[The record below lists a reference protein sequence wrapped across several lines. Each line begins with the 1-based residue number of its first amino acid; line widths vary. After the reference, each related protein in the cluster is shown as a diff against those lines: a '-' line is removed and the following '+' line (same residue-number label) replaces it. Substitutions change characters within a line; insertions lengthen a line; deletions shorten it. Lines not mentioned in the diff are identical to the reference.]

1 MSPSTSF
8 SMAAPQSPKIP
19 APAATI
25 STNHISQPS
34 SSSGGG
40 GSSGSS
46 SSSSSSHRRFVGV
59 RQRPSGRWVA
69 EIKDSAQRVRLWLG
83 TFDTAE
89 AAARAYDDAARTL
102 RGANAR
108 TNFNPPLINPNVA
121 PDCSRFSFSH
131 SKARLSKR
139 LHSRTPSEASSS
151 EARVSDQLTFA
162 SVFRCRNNDSFL
174 SGMSSEKVVV
184 HPSFV
189 VPPSAEELQVGWSS
203 SELSGAYSR
212 HGIGFRGFEISEYT
226 NGSKRLKVASSVV
239 VPPTFSAL
247 AHEPF
252 GES

>member
-1 MSPSTSF
+1 
-8 SMAAPQSPKIP
+8 MAGQRSPKPP
-19 APAATI
+19 APAITI
-25 STNHISQPS
+25 STNRVSQPS
-34 SSSGGG
+34 SSS
-40 GSSGSS
+40 SSASGSS

-102 RGANAR
+102 RGTNAR
-108 TNFNPPLINPNVA
+108 TNFNPPLFNPNVA
-121 PDCSRFSFSH
+121 PDCNRFSFSP

-139 LHSRTPSEASSS
+139 LHSRTSS
-151 EARVSDQLTFA
+151 EANSSETRVSDQLTFA
-162 SVFRCRNNDSFL
+162 SVFRCRNNEYSFL
-174 SGMSSEKVVV
+174 SGTSAEKVVV
-184 HPSFV
+184 QPSFV

-203 SELSGAYSR
+203 SELSGAYSL
-212 HGIGFRGFEISEYT
+212 HGIGFRGFEISECT
-226 NGSKRLKVASSVV
+226 NGSKRFKVASSVV